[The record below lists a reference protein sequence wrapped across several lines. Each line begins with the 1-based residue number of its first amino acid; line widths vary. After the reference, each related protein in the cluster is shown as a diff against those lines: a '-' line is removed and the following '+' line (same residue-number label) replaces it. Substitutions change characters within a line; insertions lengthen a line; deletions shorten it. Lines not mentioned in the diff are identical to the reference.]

1 MKTTDF
7 RNFLDTVDSL
17 TEGKAKRSALNE
29 SPGDTYY
36 VSKMKERFI
45 AMEAEEGIEDAEE
58 VVAPAKIEAPMADTE
73 ETSEELKST
82 DELDDELKDA
92 IAHVADVTGD
102 HDEVH
107 RTTVLDDFKKI
118 LNKFGYELAE
128 VADEPEAEVS
138 AEDKVEEPAERE
150 NNSPSFG
157 FAPFK

>member
-1 MKTTDF
+1 MTKTVDF
-7 RNFLDTVDSL
+7 RNFLDTVESL
-17 TEGKAKRSALNE
+17 SEGKIPSRKALNE

-45 AMEAEEGIEDAEE
+45 AMEAEEGIEDAEDE
-58 VVAPAKIEAPMADTE
+58 IVSDEKIEDTK
-73 ETSEELKST
+73 ELKST
-82 DELDDELKDA
+82 DELDDDLKDA

-118 LNKFGYELAE
+118 LNYFGYELAE

-138 AEDKVEEPAERE
+138 AEDKVEEPAERD

-157 FAPFK
+157 FAAFK